1 MGVPFFLIVVIVAA
15 VAIIMAVIVKKRQWG
30 NDNWEISPSEL
41 EMEDH
46 LGTGGSAL
54 RSHHVLR
61 HAPALLRILATHTYG
76 AVLRRY
82 GSVYKAKWRGTE
94 VAVKVMSSEVVTKEM
109 QRQFADEVRSFFS
122 FIDRYGFIVL
132 MP

>member
-1 MGVPFFLIVVIVAA
+1 VGVPFFLIVVIVAA

-54 RSHHVLR
+54 CSHHILR
-61 HAPALLRILATHTYG
+61 HAPALLRIWRLTDMVPYCAGTGVCTRPSG
-76 AVLRRY
+76 AGRR
-82 GSVYKAKWRGTE
+82 WR
-94 VAVKVMSSEVVTKEM
+94 
-109 QRQFADEVRSFFS
+109 
-122 FIDRYGFIVL
+122 
-132 MP
+132 